1 MPASLEALLTA
12 IVSSLRAMKKVSKNC
27 FMGEIP
33 CRAKEN
39 YGVGRRNVRRN
50 SFFHRF
56 WYGAH
61 VTLAFPLRFC
71 LAKRRY

>member
-12 IVSSLRAMKKVSKNC
+12 IVSLLRAMKKVSKNC

-39 YGVGRRNVRRN
+39 YGVVQTER
-50 SFFHRF
+50 SAQF
-56 WYGAH
+56 
-61 VTLAFPLRFC
+61 LLS
-71 LAKRRY
+71 